1 MLSSQAASSLRM
13 SLQFGTV
20 SRNAVREGAKRAQ
33 QKIAAAAQLAGAGQV
48 GSSSKG
54 ERTRPICHCRRSKSA
69 ARPCLL
75 HTACAPSQRKA
86 PAAAA
91 RTLLQPHAVGQRPA
105 CKRGA
110 VTACQRAPTG
120 RAACSTPPSDD
131 MPCEPSDSTSSDLQR
146 TPQWAGGVWKGQ
158 SGRIDTGR
166 HRNRKGHG
174 RGTHGPYSISDCA
187 DCTRSVTSG
196 IPSCVPMLGGAQWA
210 EAVSFRPKAV

>member
-69 ARPCLL
+69 SRTCLL

-146 TPQWAGGVWKGQ
+146 TPPCMGGGGVEGPVREDRYGATPEPKGARAGNAW
-158 SGRIDTGR
+158 SLP
-166 HRNRKGHG
+166 N
-174 RGTHGPYSISDCA
+174 
-187 DCTRSVTSG
+187 
-196 IPSCVPMLGGAQWA
+196 LGL
-210 EAVSFRPKAV
+210 R